1 MYMWTNYLLNDPKY
15 WLIPWVLQSIA
26 YYFVLKKMGLKQWK
40 AVVPFLAEHELS
52 TVLFRKMRAFWRPFI
67 IAVVL
72 MSAAYYLG
80 PDQGTGQMFMI
91 VAQVEYWIFLVKLY
105 YRLSKSFGHGLPYAI
120 LTILV
125 PTVFLLVLGLGKS
138 QYTPLV
144 FPKEKGYGK
153 FINGMRKITFALI
166 SAVEL
171 VALIVGVGFITIQT
185 LPPRPIANAVLND
198 VYKDSSNIQADGN
211 VVTREEA
218 MGDAAKTVAKMPTS
232 RDKFFPDHSGDKSVV
247 VMEYIIGADLEDRIG
262 CASANIR
269 MMQDATK
276 KGEALTFVL
285 EAGGSK
291 RWFTPGITE
300 KGYGRYTV
308 KGGNVEKAMDLDLA
322 TMENPAELT
331 EFIKW
336 TKENYPADRYMLV
349 LWDHGGGVPYGYGV
363 DQLAHRTDA
372 GDREGL
378 SVSEVAN
385 SVKESGVKFDV
396 VGFDA
401 CLMQDI
407 EVATALEPYADY
419 YLASE
424 ETEGGFGWYYTSA
437 FGKLAQNPGLSS
449 EEFGKDMVSAYDQF
463 NRATNDGEA
472 QTGSTLSFVDLTR
485 VKPAYEKDTNI
496 FEKAD
501 AAIKED
507 SGDFAELGLAAMNS
521 YTFMDRLQIDL
532 VDFLDKLDDTDV
544 NDSICSK
551 QERDD
556 AINALK
562 ACVIYRNKDAAEGI
576 NGMALALPY
585 QEIAFYDDTNI
596 ELKNLKLGA
605 QTDLFDNVFSII
617 AVQKK
622 AEHEQK
628 LEEVKDSRI
637 GTFFETFAYRDY
649 TESEWYKAGFEN
661 YEPTTDLI
669 DLPVKDTGNGWQVQI
684 PDKTWDIIA
693 DCRTRVYQKTEDGRL
708 RFLGN
713 DHVGDNDEN
722 GHPMVDIDDMWIHI
736 NGHLVYYDAQQP
748 RETEAGTVFSGDTRA
763 RLNGQD
769 EIIIHIEWDPAKEG
783 EDAEVGRI
791 IGYDYADDEMSFMS
805 KGMQTFMPGDSIEFL
820 FDYYD
825 EEGKLVGTEAY
836 GGRLVVTKPEKL
848 TAEDR
853 PLPEGDIQF
862 LGVLTD
868 VYQRELMTEVLEGHI
883 GE

>member
-52 TVLFRKMRAFWRPFI
+52 TVLFRKMRAFWRPFL

-72 MSAAYYLG
+72 MCAAYYLG
-80 PDQGTGQMFMI
+80 PDQGTGQLFMI
-91 VAQVEYWIFLVKLY
+91 FAQVEYWIFLAKLY
-105 YRLSKSFGHGLPYAI
+105 YRLSKSFGHGLLYAI

-153 FINGMRKITFALI
+153 FFNEMRKITFIIVSVVELLALI
-166 SAVEL
+166 AV
-171 VALIVGVGFITIQT
+171 VGLITIRT
-185 LPPRPIANAVLND
+185 YPPRPLAKMILDD
-198 VYKDSSNIQADGN
+198 VYKDSSDIQADGN
-211 VVTREEA
+211 CVTREET

-232 RDKFFPDHSGDKSVV
+232 RDKFFPDHSNDKSVV
-247 VMEYIIGADLEDRIG
+247 VMEYIIGADLEDRTG

-331 EFIKW
+331 DFIKW

-485 VKPAYEKDTNI
+485 VNPAYDKVEDI

-501 AAIKED
+501 ASIKEN

-521 YTFMDRLQIDL
+521 YTFVDNLQIDL
-532 VDFLDKLDDTDV
+532 VDFIDKLGDTDV
-544 NDSICSK
+544 DDSMCSK
-551 QERDD
+551 QERED
-556 AINALK
+556 AINAIK
-562 ACVIYRNKDAAEGI
+562 ACVIYRNRDSAEGI

-585 QEIAFYDDTNI
+585 QDIRFYDDTNI
-596 ELKNLKLGA
+596 ELNNLKLGK

-628 LEEVKDSRI
+628 LEEVKDSKI
-637 GTFFETFAYRDY
+637 DTFFETFGYVDY
-649 TESEWYKAGFEN
+649 TESDWYKAGFEN

-763 RLNGQD
+763 RLNGKD
-769 EIIIHIEWDPAKEG
+769 EIIVHIEWDPVKED
-783 EDAEVGRI
+783 EDGVTGHV
-791 IGYDYADDEMSFMS
+791 IGYAYADDEMAFMS
-805 KGMQTFMPGDSIEFL
+805 KGMETFVPGDSIEFL